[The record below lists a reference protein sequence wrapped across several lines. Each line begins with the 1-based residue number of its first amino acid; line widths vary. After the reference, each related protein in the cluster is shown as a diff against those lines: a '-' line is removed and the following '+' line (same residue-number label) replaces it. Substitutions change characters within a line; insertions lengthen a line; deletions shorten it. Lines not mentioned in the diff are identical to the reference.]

1 MGDKGLK
8 KLLSNLV
15 FIDMKC
21 EHVFVVGKKSACLRE
36 PQEKYSIF
44 FAKVTFRSCYIPL
57 KSDFIRCSFTGTGE
71 INRLQF

>member
-15 FIDMKC
+15 FIDMNC

-44 FAKVTFRSCYIPL
+44 FLL
-57 KSDFIRCSFTGTGE
+57 K
-71 INRLQF
+71 